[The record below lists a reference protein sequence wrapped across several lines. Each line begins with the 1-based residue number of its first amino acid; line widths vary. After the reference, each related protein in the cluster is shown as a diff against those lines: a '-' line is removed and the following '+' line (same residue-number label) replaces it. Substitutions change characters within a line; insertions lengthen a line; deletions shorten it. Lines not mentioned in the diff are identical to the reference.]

1 MSGARADRSRHGLL
15 CTALTASIASYA
27 VGMFTYDAFSF
38 IQVTLVL
45 FFLLGLGS
53 AAIAIH
59 ARMRPPAWAS

>member
-1 MSGARADRSRHGLL
+1 V

-53 AAIAIH
+53 AAVAIH
-59 ARMRPPAWAS
+59 ARMRPPVWAS